1 MKEDRN
7 LFRNERQSAKFKLF
21 PTSLFPILEPQ
32 DKEIGENCVC

>member
-21 PTSLFPILEPQ
+21 PTGLFPILVPQ
-32 DKEIGENCVC
+32 VQEIGEIYVC